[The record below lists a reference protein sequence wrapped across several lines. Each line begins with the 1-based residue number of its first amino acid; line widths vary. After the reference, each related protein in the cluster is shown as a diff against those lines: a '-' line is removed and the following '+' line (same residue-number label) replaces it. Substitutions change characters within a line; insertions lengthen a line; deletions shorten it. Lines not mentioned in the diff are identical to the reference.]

1 VRDSS
6 SSASIVSGGSSDDQ
20 ALERLYV
27 AIEAPLTNV
36 LYRVLWDREEVRDVI
51 QETFVKLWCK
61 RDHVDWERAS
71 SLAYKMALDL
81 ASSRRRTR
89 RVWRWVK
96 LDAILARG
104 DQRKSAHEQLEDAH
118 EDARVRRA
126 IDALPEGH
134 RRVLMMCTFSE
145 LDYAAIASVLDIAA
159 GTVASRRHDA
169 IARIQQSLGEE
180 VRP

>member
-1 VRDSS
+1 V
-6 SSASIVSGGSSDDQ
+6 SDDQ
-20 ALERLYV
+20 ALERLYT

-51 QETFVKLWCK
+51 QETFVKLWRK
-61 RDHVDWERAS
+61 RESVDWDRAS
-71 SLAYKMALDL
+71 ALAYKMALDL
-81 ASSRRRTR
+81 ASSRRRNR
-89 RVWRWVK
+89 RVWRWVT
-96 LDAILARG
+96 LDAVLTRG
-104 DQRKSAHEQLEDAH
+104 DQRKDAHAQLEDAH

-145 LDYAAIASVLDIAA
+145 LDYAAIASALEIAP

-169 IARIQQSLGEE
+169 IARIQRSLDEE
-180 VRP
+180 VRS